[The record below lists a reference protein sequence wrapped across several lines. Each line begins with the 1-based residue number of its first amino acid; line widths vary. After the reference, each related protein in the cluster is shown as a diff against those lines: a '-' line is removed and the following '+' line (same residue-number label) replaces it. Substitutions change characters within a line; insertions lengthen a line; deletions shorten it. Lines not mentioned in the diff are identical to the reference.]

1 MTTSVHEDAD
11 TCHHVG
17 PGYSLVTNLCPE
29 LSSARVSWQLAV
41 LAVPWFLGGVR
52 LSVGRETSTGG
63 NRNVGLGVALPGIA
77 GKV

>member
-11 TCHHVG
+11 
-17 PGYSLVTNLCPE
+17 SLVTNLCPV

-41 LAVPWFLGGVR
+41 LAMQWFMGEIR

-63 NRNVGLGVALPGIA
+63 NRNVVRLGVALPGTA